1 MVTNEINENL
11 SSLYILTIFLLE
23 ISLLSRGAAYYNFK
37 NLLCCYKSML
47 TSPLLCEKHV
57 IYPLR
62 YLGIIHFISLG
73 RNLPD

>member
-11 SSLYILTIFLLE
+11 SSLYIFTILLFE
-23 ISLLSRGAAYYNFK
+23 ISLLSRGATYNFK
-37 NLLCCYKSML
+37 NLLCCYESML

-62 YLGIIHFISLG
+62 YLGIIHFISLV
-73 RNLPD
+73 RNLPG